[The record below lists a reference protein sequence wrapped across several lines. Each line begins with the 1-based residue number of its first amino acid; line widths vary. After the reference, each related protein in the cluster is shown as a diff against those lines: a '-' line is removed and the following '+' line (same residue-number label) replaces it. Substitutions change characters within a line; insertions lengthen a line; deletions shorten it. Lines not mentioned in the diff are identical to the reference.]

1 MIPLPP
7 RSTRTDTLFPYT
19 TLFRSRLAYLEHEDA
34 NRWIARPM
42 RSEAAIEFPF
52 DLPVTAEFHARGDR
66 LARSFMLP
74 GGKPVN
80 GGLRIFEPRGTDAQ
94 RTTFALIGQVS
105 GAYKAEPVFIDVPAR
120 SAEHTSELQSLML

>member
-1 MIPLPP
+1 
-7 RSTRTDTLFPYT
+7 
-19 TLFRSRLAYLEHEDA
+19 
-34 NRWIARPM
+34 M

-94 RTTFALIGQVS
+94 RTTFALIGQGS
-105 GAYKAEPVFIDVPAR
+105 GAYKAEPVFIDVPEDR
-120 SAEHTSELQSLML
+120 SEEHTSELQSLRRTSYAASCLKKKH